1 MIIIKTKI
9 QSFSHTTTP
18 QTKIKHLPPNSKP
31 NITPKSNQIKS
42 HETKTHKR
50 TKSEKPQTCSGRRR
64 RFAP

>member
-31 NITPKSNQIKS
+31 HKTPKIKS
-42 HETKTHKR
+42 HETKTNKK
-50 TKSEKPQTCSGRRR
+50 TKSETPQTCSGRRR